1 MTSLF
6 CVNTITI
13 PQTLKGKS
21 LLMDIIT
28 YLLFLIQS
36 LYQQN
41 CWLIHFICRYIPL
54 KQWAFDDSHS
64 PKYQK
69 FKIDDLPLVTDFRQD
84 WTYQDL
90 IPYFEKRYGKK
101 IRPVSR
107 RSECDIPDSCTCPR
121 CGAPK
126 PFLYKNNGSK
136 GQLLCKVCSARF
148 SPDESRFSSVKLRCP
163 HCGNTLVPKKE
174 RKHFIIHKCINPKC
188 PYYLYN
194 LKKVDKEDLR
204 QDYGKN
210 KYKLHYIYREFT
222 MDFFSMDLNTLP
234 KNASSLKFSKHNA
247 HVMSLCLTLHVNL
260 GLSLRKTSQALR
272 DLYNIGISHQQIAN
286 YCKTAAIC
294 VKPFVD

>member
-64 PKYQK
+64 PKYHK

-121 CGAPK
+121 CDAPK

-148 SPDESRFSSVKLRCP
+148 SSDESRFSSVKLRCP

-188 PYYLYN
+188 P
-194 LKKVDKEDLR
+194 
-204 QDYGKN
+204 
-210 KYKLHYIYREFT
+210 
-222 MDFFSMDLNTLP
+222 
-234 KNASSLKFSKHNA
+234 
-247 HVMSLCLTLHVNL
+247 
-260 GLSLRKTSQALR
+260 
-272 DLYNIGISHQQIAN
+272 
-286 YCKTAAIC
+286 
-294 VKPFVD
+294 